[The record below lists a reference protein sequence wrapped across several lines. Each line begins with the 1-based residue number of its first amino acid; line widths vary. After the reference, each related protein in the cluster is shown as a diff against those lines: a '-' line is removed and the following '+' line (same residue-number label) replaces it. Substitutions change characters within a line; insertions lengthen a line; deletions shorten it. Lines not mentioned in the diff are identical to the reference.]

1 MATSWHD
8 AGGKASVSFESRNRE
23 NRWLSYRLEP
33 DAHVLDDGA
42 TNQLRTQVMAQVR
55 LSPPRR
61 PARDSQRG
69 TLRRD
74 LAADKFESRY

>member
-23 NRWLSYRLEP
+23 NCRLSCRFEP
-33 DAHVLDDGA
+33 DAHVLDVGA

-55 LSPPRR
+55 LSVPRQQ
-61 PARDSQRG
+61 ARDSQRG
-69 TLRRD
+69 TLRQD
-74 LAADKFESRY
+74 LAADKFEIRY